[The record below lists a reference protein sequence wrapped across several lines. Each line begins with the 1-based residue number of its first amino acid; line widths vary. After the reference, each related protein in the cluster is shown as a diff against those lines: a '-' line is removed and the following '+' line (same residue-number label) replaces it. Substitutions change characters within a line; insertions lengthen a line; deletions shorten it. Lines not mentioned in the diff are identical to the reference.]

1 MPRLSVVIITF
12 NEEAN
17 VRDALESAKW
27 ADEIV
32 VVDSFSEDRTPE
44 ISREYTE
51 NFHQEKWRGFS
62 GQKSLAVSLA
72 KNDWVFVLDSDER
85 ITDGLRAEISGLM
98 EKGLDKAGYYC
109 ARRNHFMGME
119 IRHGGWYPDY
129 SMRMFDRTKGGF
141 IERKVHEAVEVRGE
155 TGYLKN
161 PMLHFTYTG
170 ISDYL
175 TRMDRYSALAAD
187 ELFGRGRH
195 AGLTDLLF
203 RPPFTFF
210 KMYVLKQGFRDGMH
224 GLVLAALYSFYTFSK
239 YAKLWEFR
247 LAGKTAPRA
256 DNLRGSRE

>member
-32 VVDSFSEDRTPE
+32 VVDSFSTDRTPE
-44 ISREYTE
+44 ICREYTGS
-51 NFHQEKWRGFS
+51 FHQEDWRGFS
-62 GQKSLAVSLA
+62 GQKSLAVSFA

-98 EKGLDKAGYYC
+98 EKGPDKDGYYC
-109 ARRNHFMGME
+109 ARRNHFMGRE
-119 IRHGGWYPDY
+119 ILHGGWYPDY
-129 SMRMFDRTKGGF
+129 SLRMFDRTKGGF
-141 IERKVHEAVEVRGE
+141 IERRVHEAVEVSGD

-175 TRMDRYSALAAD
+175 TRMDRYSTLAAA
-187 ELFGRGRH
+187 ELSARGRD
-195 AGLTDLLF
+195 ARISDILF

-210 KMYVLKQGFRDGMH
+210 KMYLLKQGFRDGMH
-224 GLVLAALYSFYTFSK
+224 GLVLATLYSSYTFSK
-239 YAKLWEFR
+239 YAKLWEIR
-247 LAGKTAPRA
+247 LAGKTGPHA
-256 DNLRGSRE
+256 DKTVS